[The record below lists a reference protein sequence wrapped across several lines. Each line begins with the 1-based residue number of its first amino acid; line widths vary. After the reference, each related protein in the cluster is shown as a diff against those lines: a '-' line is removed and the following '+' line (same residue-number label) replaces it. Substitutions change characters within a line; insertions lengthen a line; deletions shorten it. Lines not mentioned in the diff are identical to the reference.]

1 MKKDIADSE
10 QRCLVCQQIKVKYK
24 KTPRLLIPLS
34 ILESKLSH
42 ISMNFVTGLPR
53 TPQEYDTIWVIFDRL
68 TKSAHFLP
76 IRINYS
82 MDKLVQIYLREIV
95 QIHGVPES
103 IVSDRDP
110 RFQSRFWRSLS
121 EVVGTKLQLSTTAHP
136 QTDR

>member
-1 MKKDIADSE
+1 MFSVPTDQSKIQENPKIANTAINS
-10 QRCLVCQQIKVKYK
+10 RIK
-24 KTPRLLIPLS
+24 I
-34 ILESKLSH
+34 ESY
-42 ISMNFVTGLPR
+42 SMNFVTGLPR

-68 TKSAHFLP
+68 TKFAHFLP

-95 QIHGVPES
+95 QIHGVSES
-103 IVSDRDP
+103 IVSDRDH